1 MMKKMEGFA
10 AWTKGEVGLEDHG
23 AHARLHTHLF
33 LQYHFME
40 GSLTCCPFLSKVY
53 LKI

>member
-23 AHARLHTHLF
+23 ARLDVA
-33 LQYHFME
+33 
-40 GSLTCCPFLSKVY
+40 P
-53 LKI
+53 